1 MVPNWR
7 SAARFRCATT
17 GMHPSILL
25 RASFSCAGRCR
36 VQCTGA
42 AARASAARQRDWRVC
57 GGRTPAQPGTLSLA
71 WPHSLGPPYASP
83 SVHWR
88 LLFRS
93 ELYSRASSCSTASRC
108 GPAVGLPGLGRL
120 QGCWPAAVPALLWVG
135 GGALPLAAGCCGDS
149 RPAHDVFV
157 IADRPYQRPTCCP
170 STCSNGCCLPLPQT
184 SRLRPVVSHP
194 QARSGSGAAAL
205 PEPTE
210 AELEELYQAVDFHPE
225 EQQAAAAAASRA
237 GGAAAAGLHL
247 TLDCLLTKASLL
259 LLDGG
264 SAAGAA
270 ATGPQGAAAAA
281 EGSGSNSGSGI
292 AALELDQLS
301 LQVQAQPNDF
311 TASLKLSEIALHD
324 LCSCP
329 GLSSQLLSRG
339 APASVA
345 AAAQAAAASATPGSL
360 TRSPVLRLQ
369 FRSAPAAAAEA
380 AGGVGEQGGE
390 PQPQL
395 DVLVQPLLLRVRP
408 LCLQRLLALVPPAV
422 PVSGAWTVCRV
433 WVATV
438 QRCFVAGKLLPG
450 TFAGLQLQLVL
461 AGGNPLQK
469 ITSVYPSACCC
480 CCPLTPSRGAS
491 MVASWHR

>member
-1 MVPNWR
+1 MLPQHLLQR
-7 SAARFRCATT
+7 LLSAA
-17 GMHPSILL
+17 
-25 RASFSCAGRCR
+25 ASNFTPPPCR
-36 VQCTGA
+36 
-42 AARASAARQRDWRVC
+42 
-57 GGRTPAQPGTLSLA
+57 
-71 WPHSLGPPYASP
+71 
-83 SVHWR
+83 
-88 LLFRS
+88 
-93 ELYSRASSCSTASRC
+93 
-108 GPAVGLPGLGRL
+108 LP
-120 QGCWPAAVPALLWVG
+120 
-135 GGALPLAAGCCGDS
+135 
-149 RPAHDVFV
+149 
-157 IADRPYQRPTCCP
+157 
-170 STCSNGCCLPLPQT
+170 
-184 SRLRPVVSHP
+184 P

-247 TLDCLLTKASLL
+247 TLDCLLTTASLL

-270 ATGPQGAAAAA
+270 ATGAQGPAAAAAAA
-281 EGSGSNSGSGI
+281 EGSSGNSGSGI

-301 LQVQAQPNDF
+301 LQVQAQPSDF

-345 AAAQAAAASATPGSL
+345 AAAQAAAASATPSSL

-380 AGGVGEQGGE
+380 AGAIGEQGDE

-408 LCLQRLLALVPPAV
+408 LCLQRLLGLVPPAV
-422 PVSGAWTVCRV
+422 PVSGV
-433 WVATV
+433 
-438 QRCFVAGKLLPG
+438 
-450 TFAGLQLQLVL
+450 
-461 AGGNPLQK
+461 
-469 ITSVYPSACCC
+469 
-480 CCPLTPSRGAS
+480 
-491 MVASWHR
+491 